1 MRTTAA
7 AALVSMLAL
16 GTAAVAADAPKSDAK
31 TSFDVVAKVLLS
43 PRCRNCHPAGD
54 RPLQHDDGRIHAQ
67 EVGRGASKLGLE
79 CSACHQQAPLAA
91 AVTGPATPPAAPN
104 WGLPPEK
111 SPMVFEGRTPA
122 QLCRQMKDPAQNGG
136 KDLAAILHHLEK
148 DELVGWGWNPGEGR
162 TPVPVPRAELVAA
175 FRAWM
180 DGGAVCP
187 D

>member
-1 MRTTAA
+1 
-7 AALVSMLAL
+7 
-16 GTAAVAADAPKSDAK
+16 
-31 TSFDVVAKVLLS
+31 
-43 PRCRNCHPAGD
+43 
-54 RPLQHDDGRIHAQ
+54 
-67 EVGRGASKLGLE
+67 
-79 CSACHQQAPLAA
+79 
-91 AVTGPATPPAAPN
+91 
-104 WGLPPEK
+104 
-111 SPMVFEGRTPA
+111 MVFEGRTPA